1 VCSDVAPPIR
11 DGHEGEVR
19 AITHREVTRVFGCT
33 RIEKHR
39 YAVESSDGGAAA
51 APEREVPQR
60 LVAGAE
66 SGADVFQIRAGV
78 VGEPPSERP
87 VRLMRAAVFGA
98 ERPGV
103 EQLSELSV
111 DLERIAVAQAE
122 YYFDGLEHTDSAR
135 QLWSMRWRA
144 RLRRFTW
151 PDSDADGHV
160 DGPSASTFDP
170 GALQVSLEAACAASL
185 SAAGGADGLGT
196 CARLR
201 ELAAD
206 SAH

>member
-1 VCSDVAPPIR
+1 
-11 DGHEGEVR
+11 
-19 AITHREVTRVFGCT
+19 
-33 RIEKHR
+33 
-39 YAVESSDGGAAA
+39 
-51 APEREVPQR
+51 
-60 LVAGAE
+60 
-66 SGADVFQIRAGV
+66 
-78 VGEPPSERP
+78 
-87 VRLMRAAVFGA
+87 
-98 ERPGV
+98 
-103 EQLSELSV
+103 
-111 DLERIAVAQAE
+111 
-122 YYFDGLEHTDSAR
+122 
-135 QLWSMRWRA
+135 MRWRA